1 MVRLIAKRTW
11 SAHWM
16 FNVYWMWKTTL
27 PAVETVSQQNFG
39 KDKIFSF
46 QKVHAR
52 DTNKTI

>member
-1 MVRLIAKRTW
+1 MAHLIAKRTW